1 MLDMTTKPPRKHK
14 GPGRSLP
21 PLLIG
26 GRRIMTSL
34 TLARSRQAYLWFT
47 DRGRS
52 RILIRF

>member
-1 MLDMTTKPPRKHK
+1 MTTKPPRKHK